1 MLLDADKSESEPVA
15 VSIIAQGFYYC
26 QKYASFCAIVAC
38 QNLVFAELIYFAVYS

>member
-1 MLLDADKSESEPVA
+1 VLLDAEKSESEPVA

-26 QKYASFCAIVAC
+26 QKYASFSIVAC